1 MSPDCKK
8 ALARIAKL
16 CRTNIA
22 AFGPAYDPR
31 SRPWQEN
38 SAPLKGAKAEG
49 VGVADM
55 AREVLTDIRLIRR
68 EIKKGEKENERTWAS
83 KKT

>member
-16 CRTNIA
+16 C
-22 AFGPAYDPR
+22 
-31 SRPWQEN
+31 
-38 SAPLKGAKAEG
+38 
-49 VGVADM
+49 
-55 AREVLTDIRLIRR
+55 R